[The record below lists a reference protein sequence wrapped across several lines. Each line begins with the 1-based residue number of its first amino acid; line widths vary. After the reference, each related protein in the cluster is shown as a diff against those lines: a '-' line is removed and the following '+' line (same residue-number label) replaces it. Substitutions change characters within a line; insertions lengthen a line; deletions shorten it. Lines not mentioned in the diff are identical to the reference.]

1 MENTEDKELNPA
13 KTLPIYSAVRKLV
26 YITDDVMHEMDK
38 DRRHTLGQ
46 KMFNLSL
53 QLLEYVV
60 VANNNID
67 NRSSTLR
74 EFVDIYDL
82 LCVLYKM
89 CTEKKYITDKAYME
103 VIPILSNIGKQSKGW
118 LKKSLADKSVKIQN

>member
-1 MENTEDKELNPA
+1 MENKEDKELNPA

-38 DRRHTLGQ
+38 DRKHTLGQ

-53 QLLEYVV
+53 KLLEYVV
-60 VANNNID
+60 IANNDID

-74 EFVDIYDL
+74 EFVDVYDL

-89 CTEKKYITDKAYME
+89 CTEKKYITDRAYME
-103 VIPILSNIGKQSKGW
+103 VIPILSNIGKQSKGFY
-118 LKKSLADKSVKIQN
+118 SLEKRI